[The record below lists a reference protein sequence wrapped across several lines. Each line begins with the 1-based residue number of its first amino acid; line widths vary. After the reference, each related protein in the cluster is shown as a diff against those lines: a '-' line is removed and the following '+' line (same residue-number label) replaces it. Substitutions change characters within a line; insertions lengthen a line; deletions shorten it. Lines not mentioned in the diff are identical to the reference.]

1 MMTRKFFLP
10 VLLMMAIL
18 VPSLI
23 HLSAHGYVMS
33 PASRGYQ
40 GSLDKATLGYS
51 AAFSIYGSIINEPG
65 SLEAPKG
72 FPALGPADGKIAS
85 ANGSIGGDT
94 TLDIQ
99 TADRWKKTNITT
111 GVNAF
116 IWKYLAY
123 HATAKWHYYMTKQGW
138 NPNQPLSRQDLELIG
153 TITHNGTPPQD
164 NVSHQIT
171 VPANRTGYHIILAVW
186 DVADTTNA
194 FYNVIDVN
202 VTSGTGV
209 SAPATPTGLTQVGV
223 TSSSAKISWNPQ
235 SDAVSYN
242 VFRNGQNIQQVSTP
256 TFQDMGLAANT
267 IYTYEIQAK
276 GSSGLTSGKSAP
288 LNVKT
293 NSEGALEKPTA
304 PSNLHSMEVT
314 ENSVSLMWMASTHS
328 QGIKNY
334 QIFENGIK
342 VGETV
347 QTSFLRTGLAQD
359 TEYRYIVKSVAVND
373 QLSDASNEL
382 KIRTKKVI
390 PGNGQ
395 SYCGAEQYNAANA
408 YPTAGVKVFYSCK
421 IWKNKWYANPG
432 ELPGINM
439 VWEEVSTCTEGPG
452 CESSGPVTYCGA
464 QEYNMS
470 KTYPTTGTKVFH
482 ACKIWENK
490 WYANPGEA
498 PGSNAVWKV
507 ISDCNE
513 GQSCKTSSFA
523 NKENDLSIIVS
534 EYMINFAPETYY
546 GKISR
551 VDVIT
556 PQGLQII
563 TFMNPGHNNMNI
575 SRLQSGIYFLKIQ
588 YKDGSSITKSI
599 RK

>member
-1 MMTRKFFLP
+1 MTRKIFFP
-10 VLLMMAIL
+10 VLLILAIL

-51 AAFSIYGSIINEPG
+51 TAFSIYGSIINEPG

-99 TADRWKKTNITT
+99 NANRWKKTNITT

-116 IWKYLAY
+116 IWKYSAY

-138 NPNQPLSRQDLELIG
+138 DPNKPLSRQDLELIG

-171 VPANRTGYHIILAVW
+171 VPSNRTGYHVILAVW
-186 DVADTTNA
+186 DVADTVNA

-209 SAPATPTGLTQVGV
+209 SAPATPTGLTQFGV

-242 VFRNGQNIQQVSTP
+242 IFRNGQNIQQVSGASFEDT
-256 TFQDMGLAANT
+256 GLTANT
-267 IYTYEIQAK
+267 VYTYEVQAK
-276 GSSGLTSGKSAP
+276 GSSGLTSGKSTP

-293 NSEGALEKPTA
+293 NTEGTLEKPTA
-304 PSNLHSMEVT
+304 PSNLHSMAVT

-359 TEYRYIVKSVAVND
+359 TEYLYTVKSVAMNN
-373 QLSDASNEL
+373 QLSDMSNEL
-382 KIRTKKVI
+382 KVRTKKVTS
-390 PGNGQ
+390 GNGQ
-395 SYCGAEQYNAANA
+395 SYCGAEQYNAVNA

-432 ELPGINM
+432 EMPGTNM
-439 VWEEVSTCTEGPG
+439 VWEEVSACTEGPG
-452 CESSGPVTYCGA
+452 CESSGPMIYCGA
-464 QEYNMS
+464 QEYNPA
-470 KTYPTTGTKVFH
+470 KTYPTVGTKVFH

-498 PGSNAVWKV
+498 PASNAVWKIV
-507 ISDCNE
+507 SDCNE
-513 GQSCKTSSFA
+513 SQSCKTLA
-523 NKENDLSIIVS
+523 LVNKENDLSVTIS
-534 EYMINFAPETYY
+534 GHMINFVPESYY

-556 PQGLQII
+556 PHGLQLM
-563 TFMNPGHNNMNI
+563 TFMNPGKNNMDI
-575 SRLQSGIYFLKIQ
+575 SRLQSGIYFVKIL
-588 YKDGSSITKSI
+588 YKDGSSITKTI

>member
-1 MMTRKFFLP
+1 MKTSKFFFAL
-10 VLLMMAIL
+10 LLMLAML

-23 HLSAHGYVMS
+23 HLSAHGYVLS

-40 GSLDKATLGYS
+40 GSLDKAALGYS
-51 AAFSIYGSIINEPG
+51 AAFSIYGSVINEPG

-72 FPALGPADGKIAS
+72 FPAAGPADGKIAS

-99 TADRWKKTNITT
+99 TADRWKKTNIST
-111 GVNAF
+111 GVNGF
-116 IWKYLAY
+116 IWKYSAY
-123 HATAKWHYYMTKQGW
+123 HATAKWHYYITKQGW

-153 TITHNGTPPQD
+153 TVAHNGTPPQD

-171 VPANRTGYHIILAVW
+171 VPANRSGYHIILAVW

-209 SAPATPTGLTQVGV
+209 SAPATPTGLAQVGI
-223 TSSSAKISWNPQ
+223 TSTSAKISWNAQ

-242 VFRNGQNIQQVSTP
+242 VFRNGQNIQQVTTA
-256 TFQDMGLAANT
+256 TFQDTGLTANT
-267 IYTYEIQAK
+267 TYTYEIQAK
-276 GSSGLTSGKSAP
+276 GSSGLTSAKSAP

-293 NSEGALEKPTA
+293 NSEGTLEKPTA
-304 PSNLHSMEVT
+304 PSNLHSMAVT
-314 ENSVSLMWMASTHS
+314 ENSVSLMWTASTHS

-334 QIFENGIK
+334 QVFENGIK

-359 TEYRYIVKSVAVND
+359 TEYTYTVKSVAMND
-373 QLSDASNEL
+373 QLSDVSNEL
-382 KIRTKKVI
+382 KVRTKKI
-390 PGNGQ
+390 TSGNGQ
-395 SYCGAEQYNAANA
+395 TYCGAEQYNAANA
-408 YPTAGVKVFYSCK
+408 YPAAGTKVFYSCK

-432 ELPGINM
+432 EMPGINM
-439 VWEEVSTCTEGPG
+439 VWEEISTCTEGTG
-452 CESSGPVTYCGA
+452 CESGGAVTYCGA
-464 QEYNMS
+464 QEYNPA
-470 KTYPTTGTKVFH
+470 KTYPAAGTKVFH

-490 WYANPGEA
+490 WYANPGET
-498 PGSNAVWKV
+498 PGNNTVWKIV
-507 ISDCNE
+507 SDCNE
-513 GQSCKTSSFA
+513 GQNCQTSA
-523 NKENDLSIIVS
+523 LTNKENDLSVIVS
-534 EYMINFAPETYY
+534 EHMINFAPETYY
-546 GKISR
+546 AQISR

-556 PQGLQII
+556 PHGLQIM
-563 TFMNPGHNNMNI
+563 TFMNPDKNSMNI
-575 SRLQSGIYFLKIQ
+575 SRLQSGIYFVKIF
-588 YKDGSSITKSI
+588 YKDGKNSTKTI

>member
-1 MMTRKFFLP
+1 MTRKIFFP
-10 VLLMMAIL
+10 VLLILAIL

-51 AAFSIYGSIINEPG
+51 TAFSIYGSIINEPG

-99 TADRWKKTNITT
+99 NANRWKKTNITT

-138 NPNQPLSRQDLELIG
+138 DPNKPLSRQDLELIG

-171 VPANRTGYHIILAVW
+171 VPSNRTGYHIILAVW

-242 VFRNGQNIQQVSTP
+242 IFRNGQNIQQVSGASFEDT
-256 TFQDMGLAANT
+256 GLTANT
-267 IYTYEIQAK
+267 VYTYEVQAK
-276 GSSGLTSGKSAP
+276 GSSGLTSGKSTP

-293 NSEGALEKPTA
+293 NTEGTLEKPTA
-304 PSNLHSMEVT
+304 PSNLHSMAVT

-359 TEYRYIVKSVAVND
+359 TEYLYTVKSVAINN
-373 QLSDASNEL
+373 QLSDMSNEL
-382 KIRTKKVI
+382 KVRTKKVTS
-390 PGNGQ
+390 GNGQ
-395 SYCGAEQYNAANA
+395 SYCGAEQYNAVNS

-432 ELPGINM
+432 EMPGTNM
-439 VWEEVSTCTEGPG
+439 VWEEVSACTEGPG
-452 CESSGPVTYCGA
+452 CESSGPMIYCGA
-464 QEYNMS
+464 QEYNPA
-470 KTYPTTGTKVFH
+470 KTYPTVGTKVFH

-498 PGSNAVWKV
+498 PASNAVWKIV
-507 ISDCNE
+507 SDCNE
-513 GQSCKTSSFA
+513 SQSCKTLA
-523 NKENDLSIIVS
+523 LVNKEDDLSVIIS
-534 EYMINFAPETYY
+534 GHMINFVPESYY

-556 PQGLQII
+556 PHGLQLM
-563 TFMNPGHNNMNI
+563 TFMNPGKNNMDIN
-575 SRLQSGIYFLKIQ
+575 RLQSGIYFVKIL
-588 YKDGSSITKSI
+588 YKDGSSITKTI

>member
-1 MMTRKFFLP
+1 MTRKIFFP
-10 VLLMMAIL
+10 VLLILALL

-51 AAFSIYGSIINEPG
+51 TAFSIYGSIINEPG

-99 TADRWKKTNITT
+99 NANRWKKTNITT

-138 NPNQPLSRQDLELIG
+138 DPNKPLSRQDLELIG

-209 SAPATPTGLTQVGV
+209 SAPATPTGLSQVGV

-242 VFRNGQNIQQVSTP
+242 VFRNGQNIQQVSGASFEDT
-256 TFQDMGLAANT
+256 GLTANT
-267 IYTYEIQAK
+267 VYTYEVQAK
-276 GSSGLTSGKSAP
+276 GSSGLTSGKSTP

-293 NSEGALEKPTA
+293 NTEGTLEKPTA
-304 PSNLHSMEVT
+304 PSNLHSMAVT

-347 QTSFLRTGLAQD
+347 QTSFLRTSLAQD
-359 TEYRYIVKSVAVND
+359 TEYLYTVKSVAMNN
-373 QLSDASNEL
+373 QLSDMSNEL
-382 KIRTKKVI
+382 KVRTKKVTS
-390 PGNGQ
+390 GNGQ
-395 SYCGAEQYNAANA
+395 SYCGAEQYNAVNA

-432 ELPGINM
+432 EMPGTNM
-439 VWEEVSTCTEGPG
+439 VWEEVSACTEGPG
-452 CESSGPVTYCGA
+452 CESNGPVIYCGA
-464 QEYNMS
+464 QEYNPA
-470 KTYPTTGTKVFH
+470 KTYPTVGTKVFH

-498 PGSNAVWKV
+498 PASNAVWKIV
-507 ISDCNE
+507 SDCNE
-513 GQSCKTSSFA
+513 SQSCKTLALA
-523 NKENDLSIIVS
+523 NKENDLSVIIS
-534 EYMINFAPETYY
+534 GHMINFVPESYY

-556 PQGLQII
+556 PHGLQLM
-563 TFMNPGHNNMNI
+563 TFMNPGKNNMDI
-575 SRLQSGIYFLKIQ
+575 HRLQSGIYFVKIL
-588 YKDGSSITKSI
+588 YKDGSSITKTI

>member
-1 MMTRKFFLP
+1 MITRKIFFP
-10 VLLMMAIL
+10 VLLMLAML

-23 HLSAHGYVMS
+23 HLSAHGYVLS

-40 GSLDKATLGYS
+40 GSLDKASLGYS
-51 AAFSIYGSIINEPG
+51 VAFGKYGSVINEPG

-94 TLDIQ
+94 MLDLQ
-99 TADRWKKTNITT
+99 TADRWKKTNINT

-138 NPNQPLSRQDLELIG
+138 DPNKPLSRQDLELIG
-153 TITHNGTPPQD
+153 TVAHNGTPPQD

-223 TSSSAKISWNPQ
+223 TSSSAKISWIPQ
-235 SDAVSYN
+235 PDAVSYA
-242 VFRNGQNIQQVSTP
+242 VFRNGQSIQQVSVAAFEDT
-256 TFQDMGLAANT
+256 GLTANT
-267 IYTYEIQAK
+267 VYTYEIQAK
-276 GSSGLTSGKSAP
+276 GSSGLTSGKSTP
-288 LNVKT
+288 LNIKT
-293 NSEGALEKPTA
+293 NSEGIQEKPTA
-304 PSNLHSMEVT
+304 PSNLHSMGAT
-314 ENSVSLMWMASTHS
+314 ENSVSLMWMASTHT

-334 QIFENGIK
+334 QVFENGIK

-347 QTSFLRTGLAQD
+347 QTNFSRVGLAQD
-359 TEYRYIVKSVAVND
+359 TEYRYTVRSVAVND
-373 QLSDASNEL
+373 QISEMSNEL
-382 KIRTKKVI
+382 KVRTKMI
-390 PGNGQ
+390 TPGNGQ
-395 SYCGAEQYNAANA
+395 TYCGAEQYNSANA
-408 YPTAGVKVFYSCK
+408 YPTAGAKVFYACK

-432 ELPGINM
+432 ELPGTNM
-439 VWEEVSTCTEGPG
+439 VWEEISVCTEGPG
-452 CESSGPVTYCGA
+452 CQSGPVTYCGA
-464 QEYNMS
+464 QEYNPA
-470 KTYPTTGTKVFH
+470 KTYPTAGTKVFY

-490 WYANPGEA
+490 WYVNPGEI
-498 PGSNAVWKV
+498 PGSNPVWKV
-507 ISDCNE
+507 IDTCTE
-513 GQSCKTSSFA
+513 GPGCTSGFA
-523 NKENDLSIIVS
+523 SKKGSLSVIVS
-534 EYMINFAPETYY
+534 DHMISFSPEDYY
-546 GKISR
+546 GKMSR
-551 VDVIT
+551 VDVI
-556 PQGLQII
+556 
-563 TFMNPGHNNMNI
+563 NPAGIQMLSSVNPTKSSINI
-575 SRLQSGIYFLKIQ
+575 SHLQAGIYFVRIH
-588 YKDGSSITKSI
+588 YKDGSFITKTI

>member
-1 MMTRKFFLP
+1 MKTSKFFFAL
-10 VLLMMAIL
+10 LLMLAML

-23 HLSAHGYVMS
+23 HLSAHGYVLS

-40 GSLDKATLGYS
+40 GSLDKASLGYS
-51 AAFSIYGSIINEPG
+51 AAFSIYGSVINEPG

-72 FPALGPADGKIAS
+72 FPAAGPADGKIAS

-99 TADRWKKTNITT
+99 TADRWKKTNIST

-116 IWKYLAY
+116 IWKYSAY

-153 TITHNGTPPQD
+153 TVAHNGTPPQD

-171 VPANRTGYHIILAVW
+171 VPANRSGYHIILAVW

-209 SAPATPTGLTQVGV
+209 SAPATPTGLALVGI
-223 TSSSAKISWNPQ
+223 TSTSAKISWNAQ

-242 VFRNGQNIQQVSTP
+242 VFRNGQNIQQVNNAVFEDS
-256 TFQDMGLAANT
+256 GLTANT
-267 IYTYEIQAK
+267 TYTYEIQAK
-276 GSSGLTSGKSAP
+276 GSSGLTSAKSAP

-293 NSEGALEKPTA
+293 NSEGIPEKPTA
-304 PSNLHSMEVT
+304 PSNLHSMAVT
-314 ENSVSLMWMASTHS
+314 ENSVSLMWTASTHS

-334 QIFENGIK
+334 QVFENGIK

-359 TEYRYIVKSVAVND
+359 TEYTYTVKSVAMND
-373 QLSDASNEL
+373 QLSDVSNEL
-382 KIRTKKVI
+382 KVRTKKI
-390 PGNGQ
+390 TSGNGQ
-395 SYCGAEQYNAANA
+395 IYCGAEQYNAANA
-408 YPTAGVKVFYSCK
+408 YPAAGTKVFYSCK

-432 ELPGINM
+432 EMPGINM
-439 VWEEVSTCTEGPG
+439 VWEEISTCTEGTG
-452 CESSGPVTYCGA
+452 CASGGAVTYCGA
-464 QEYNMS
+464 QEYNLA
-470 KTYPTTGTKVFH
+470 KTYSTTGTKVFYT
-482 ACKIWENK
+482 CKIWENK
-490 WYANPGEA
+490 WYANPGET
-498 PGSNAVWKV
+498 PGNNAVWKIV
-507 ISDCNE
+507 SDCNE
-513 GQSCKTSSFA
+513 GQNCQTSA
-523 NKENDLSIIVS
+523 LTNKENDLSVIVS
-534 EYMINFAPETYY
+534 EHMINFAPETYY
-546 GKISR
+546 AQISR

-556 PQGLQII
+556 PHGLQIM
-563 TFMNPGHNNMNI
+563 TFINPDKNSMNI
-575 SRLQSGIYFLKIQ
+575 SRLQSGIYFVKIL
-588 YKDGSSITKSI
+588 YKDGKNITKTI

>member
-1 MMTRKFFLP
+1 MKTSKFFFAL
-10 VLLMMAIL
+10 LLMLAML

-23 HLSAHGYVMS
+23 HLSAHGYVLS

-40 GSLDKATLGYS
+40 GSLDKASLGYS
-51 AAFSIYGSIINEPG
+51 AAFSIYGSVINEPG

-72 FPALGPADGKIAS
+72 FPAAGPADGKIAS

-116 IWKYLAY
+116 IWKYSAY

-153 TITHNGTPPQD
+153 TVAHNGTPPQD

-171 VPANRTGYHIILAVW
+171 VPANRSGYHIILAVW

-209 SAPATPTGLTQVGV
+209 SAPATPTGLALVGI
-223 TSSSAKISWNPQ
+223 TSTSAKISWNAQ

-242 VFRNGQNIQQVSTP
+242 VFRNGQNIQQVTTA
-256 TFQDMGLAANT
+256 TFQDTGLTANT
-267 IYTYEIQAK
+267 TYTYEIQAK
-276 GSSGLTSGKSAP
+276 GSSGLTSAKSAP

-293 NSEGALEKPTA
+293 NSEGTPEKPTA
-304 PSNLHSMEVT
+304 PSNLHSMAVT
-314 ENSVSLMWMASTHS
+314 ENSVSLMWTASTHS

-334 QIFENGIK
+334 QVFENGIK

-347 QTSFLRTGLAQD
+347 QKSFLRTGLAQD
-359 TEYRYIVKSVAVND
+359 TEYTYTVKSVAMND
-373 QLSDASNEL
+373 QLSDVSNEL
-382 KIRTKKVI
+382 KVRTKKI
-390 PGNGQ
+390 TSGNGQ
-395 SYCGAEQYNAANA
+395 AYCGAEQYNAANA
-408 YPTAGVKVFYSCK
+408 YPAAGTKVFYSCK

-432 ELPGINM
+432 EMPGTNM
-439 VWEEVSTCTEGPG
+439 VWEEISTCTEGTG
-452 CESSGPVTYCGA
+452 CASGGAVTYCGA
-464 QEYNMS
+464 QEYNPA
-470 KTYPTTGTKVFH
+470 KTYSTTGTKVFYT
-482 ACKIWENK
+482 CKIWENK
-490 WYANPGEA
+490 WYANPGET
-498 PGSNAVWKV
+498 PGNNAVWKIV
-507 ISDCNE
+507 SDCNE
-513 GQSCKTSSFA
+513 GQNCQTSALA
-523 NKENDLSIIVS
+523 NTENDLSVIVS
-534 EYMINFAPETYY
+534 EHMINFAPETYY
-546 GKISR
+546 AQISR

-556 PQGLQII
+556 PHGLQIM
-563 TFMNPGHNNMNI
+563 TFINPDKNSMNI
-575 SRLQSGIYFLKIQ
+575 SRLQSGIYFVKIL
-588 YKDGSSITKSI
+588 YKDGKNITKTI

>member
-1 MMTRKFFLP
+1 MITRKIFFP
-10 VLLMMAIL
+10 VLLMLAIL

-23 HLSAHGYVMS
+23 HLSAHGYVLS

-40 GSLDKATLGYS
+40 GSLDKAALGYS
-51 AAFSIYGSIINEPG
+51 VAFGKYGSVINEPG

-72 FPALGPADGKIAS
+72 FPASGPIDGKIAS

-111 GVNAF
+111 GANAF

-138 NPNQPLSRQDLELIG
+138 DPGKPLSRQDLELIG
-153 TITHNGTPPQD
+153 TVVHNGTPPQD

-186 DVADTTNA
+186 DVADTANA

-209 SAPATPTGLTQVGV
+209 STPATPTGLTQLGV
-223 TSSSAKISWNPQ
+223 TSSSAKIGWNPQ

-242 VFRNGQNIQQVSTP
+242 VFRNGQNIQQVSAA
-256 TFQDMGLAANT
+256 TFEDTGLTANT
-267 IYTYEIQAK
+267 VYTYEIQAK
-276 GSSGLTSGKSAP
+276 GSSGLTSGKSTP

-293 NSEGALEKPTA
+293 NSEGIPEKPTA
-304 PSNLHSMEVT
+304 PSNLHSMSVT
-314 ENSVSLMWMASTHS
+314 ENSVSLMWMASMHT

-334 QIFENGIK
+334 QVFENGIK

-359 TEYRYIVKSVAVND
+359 TEYRYTVRSVAMND
-373 QLSDASNEL
+373 QLSDMSNEL
-382 KIRTKKVI
+382 KVRTKKVT

-395 SYCGAEQYNAANA
+395 TYCGVEQYNTANA
-408 YPTAGVKVFYSCK
+408 YPTAGTKVFYSCK

-432 ELPGINM
+432 ELPGTNM
-439 VWEEVSTCTEGPG
+439 VWEEVSVCTEGPG

-464 QEYNMS
+464 QEYNPV
-470 KTYPTTGTKVFH
+470 KNYPTAGTKVFH

-498 PGSNAVWKV
+498 PGNNAVWKV
-507 ISDCNE
+507 LNDCNE
-513 GQSCKTSSFA
+513 GQSCKTPGLT

-534 EYMINFAPETYY
+534 EHLINFAPESYY
-546 GKISR
+546 SKIKR
-551 VDVIT
+551 ADIIT
-556 PQGLQII
+556 PQGHQIM
-563 TFMNPGHNNMNI
+563 TFMNPGKDNMNI
-575 SRLQSGIYFLKIQ
+575 SRLQSGIYFVKIL
-588 YKDGSSITKSI
+588 YKEGNSITKTI

>member
-1 MMTRKFFLP
+1 MMTRKFFFQ
-10 VLLMMAIL
+10 VFLMMSIL
-18 VPSLI
+18 IPSLI
-23 HLSAHGYVMS
+23 HLSAHGYVVS

-40 GSLDKATLGYS
+40 GSLDKASLGYS
-51 AAFSIYGSIINEPG
+51 TAFGIYGSVINEPG

-72 FPALGPADGKIAS
+72 FPASGPADGKIAS

-111 GVNAF
+111 GINSF

-138 NPNQPLSRQDLELIG
+138 DPNKPITRQDLELIG
-153 TITHNGTPPQD
+153 TIAHNGTPPQD

-209 SAPATPTGLTQVGV
+209 AAPAIPTGLTQTGV

-256 TFQDMGLAANT
+256 TFQDTGLSANT

-276 GSSGLTSGKSAP
+276 GSSGLTSGKSTP

-293 NSEGALEKPTA
+293 TAEGSLEKPTA
-304 PSNLHSMEVT
+304 PSNLHSMAVT

-347 QTSFLRTGLAQD
+347 QTNFLRTGLAQD
-359 TEYRYIVKSVAVND
+359 TEYSYTVKSIAVND
-373 QLSDASNEL
+373 QFSDASNEL
-382 KIRTKKVI
+382 KVRTKKVTS
-390 PGNGQ
+390 GNGQ

-408 YPTAGVKVFYSCK
+408 YPAAGMKVFYSCK

-432 ELPGINM
+432 ELPGSNM
-439 VWEEVSTCTEGPG
+439 VWEEVSACTEGPG
-452 CESSGPVTYCGA
+452 CESGGPVTYCGA
-464 QEYNMS
+464 QEYNPA
-470 KTYPTTGTKVFH
+470 KTYPTAGTKVFH

-498 PGSNAVWKV
+498 PGNNAVWKV
-507 ISDCNE
+507 VSDCNE
-513 GQSCKTSSFA
+513 GQNCKTA
-523 NKENDLSIIVS
+523 GIGNKDNDLSVIVS
-534 EYMINFAPETYY
+534 EHLINLAPENVY

-551 VDVIT
+551 IEIIT
-556 PQGLQII
+556 PHGLQLM
-563 TFMNPGHNNMNI
+563 TFTNPGKDNMNI
-575 SRLQSGIYFLKIQ
+575 SNLQSGIYFVKIL
-588 YKDGSSITKSI
+588 YKDGSNMTKTI

>member
-1 MMTRKFFLP
+1 MKTSKFFFAL
-10 VLLMMAIL
+10 LLMLAML

-23 HLSAHGYVMS
+23 HLSAHGYVLS

-40 GSLDKATLGYS
+40 GSLDKAALGYS
-51 AAFSIYGSIINEPG
+51 AAFSIYGSVINEPG

-72 FPALGPADGKIAS
+72 FPAAGPADGKIAS

-99 TADRWKKTNITT
+99 TADRWKKTNIST

-116 IWKYLAY
+116 IWKYSAY

-153 TITHNGTPPQD
+153 TVMHNGTPPQD

-223 TSSSAKISWNPQ
+223 TSSSAKISWNTQ

-256 TFQDMGLAANT
+256 TFQDTGLTANT

-288 LNVKT
+288 LNIKT
-293 NSEGALEKPTA
+293 NSEGTLEKPTA

-347 QTSFLRTGLAQD
+347 QTNFLRTGLAQD
-359 TEYRYIVKSVAVND
+359 TEYRYTVKSVAMND

-382 KIRTKKVI
+382 KIRTKKVTS
-390 PGNGQ
+390 GNGQ

-408 YPTAGVKVFYSCK
+408 YPTAGTKVFYSCK

-432 ELPGINM
+432 ELPGVNM
-439 VWEEVSTCTEGPG
+439 VWEEISTCIEGPG
-452 CESSGPVTYCGA
+452 CESSGPVMYCGA
-464 QEYNMS
+464 QEYDPS
-470 KTYPTTGTKVFH
+470 KTYPTAGTKVFH
-482 ACKIWENK
+482 ACKTWENK

-507 ISDCNE
+507 VNDCNE
-513 GQSCKTSSFA
+513 GQSCKTSSLA

-534 EYMINFAPETYY
+534 EHMINFAPETYY

-556 PQGLQII
+556 PHGLQIM
-563 TFMNPGHNNMNI
+563 TFMNPEQNSMNI
-575 SRLQSGIYFLKIQ
+575 SRLQSGIYFVKIQ
-588 YKDGSSITKSI
+588 YKDGTRITKTI